1 MYLEFVGHAWNVC
14 LWVNWKAGRCLDKL
28 SSRRSL
34 MMRRKRS
41 APGFL
46 HWDRHGIDEIT
57 IKYPKCGA

>member
-1 MYLEFVGHAWNVC
+1 
-14 LWVNWKAGRCLDKL
+14 
-28 SSRRSL
+28 

-57 IKYPKCGA
+57 IQYPKCGA